1 MLCPSC
7 NAENIQGARFCAK
20 CGSILESEGPPP
32 EADPLIGTT
41 VGGRYTIERMLGEGG
56 MGRVYEAVR
65 HIAGVK
71 QRVAIKTL
79 HPHLSADAQI
89 VARFHRECGTV
100 AQLRHPN
107 TIKVEDFGQTADGT
121 LYIAM
126 EFVDGRT
133 VADHLEKNG
142 PMSPERSEHVLEQ
155 VCGSL
160 AEAHKQGVVH
170 RDLKPENVVL
180 MDVGDDVD
188 FVKVLDFGIA
198 ARKDST
204 DAAKEAKLT
213 QQGMVLGTPPYMSP
227 EQFMG
232 KELDSRSDIYSLGV
246 MAYEMLT
253 GKLPFSANTPWEWA
267 TCHMTAQPSPFEDSP
282 TMTDIPGKMKT
293 AIFRALSKKP
303 EDRQSTVRE
312 FFEELSSGNARLRTG
327 TMTPHEG
334 VGGAEAPVS
343 GGTQR
348 TEMGLPA
355 TPSFEPPAPY
365 HQHPGQASVVPGM
378 GPAAAYVPPPP
389 APMAYGGG
397 GGSAA
402 KSGSNTGLIAAAVVV
417 GLIVVGALVMIVVKM
432 NKPEGDPSVTL
443 TVPSG
448 GFTAATAAP
457 PTTLSVPAV
466 TASAAPTTTAVAVH
480 TATPVATPAPVSGDA
495 ACAEAKRQATSRNI
509 PGAVSTMSRCS
520 GSSRNDAAASI
531 KANTRGAAISAA
543 RNNDCAS
550 ARRIA
555 SAGNNY
561 GAGMNVDSDPETSKL
576 CKGK

>member
-7 NAENIQGARFCAK
+7 NAENIPGARFCAK

-32 EADPLIGTT
+32 EEDPLIGTT

-133 VADHLEKNG
+133 IADVIEKQG
-142 PMSPERSEHVLEQ
+142 ALSADRTEHIMEQ

-180 MDVGDDVD
+180 MDVGDQTD

-198 ARKDST
+198 ARKDSV

-246 MAYEMLT
+246 MTYEMLT
-253 GKLPFSANTPWEWA
+253 AKLPFSANTPWEWA

-303 EDRQSTVRE
+303 DERQSTVRE
-312 FFEELSSGNARLRTG
+312 FFEELSSGGGRLKTG
-327 TMTPHEG
+327 VMSPHEAPRDSLASSS
-334 VGGAEAPVS
+334 GAP
-343 GGTQR
+343 R
-348 TEMGLPA
+348 TEMGV
-355 TPSFEPPAPY
+355 
-365 HQHPGQASVVPGM
+365 AS
-378 GPAAAYVPPPP
+378 AAAFAPSQPSYVPAGPPVGAAPPYTPPPP
-389 APMAYGGG
+389 AAPMHGGG
-397 GGSAA
+397 GGNQSG
-402 KSGSNTGLIAAAVVV
+402 GSNTGLIVAAGVV
-417 GLIVVGALVMIVVKM
+417 GLIVLVAIIGIIVKVS
-432 NKPEGDPSVTL
+432 KPISGDPNATL

-448 GFTAATAAP
+448 GAAAGTVAPLDTPTASVAVVKTVPTAAHTAP
-457 PTTLSVPAV
+457 PTLT
-466 TASAAPTTTAVAVH
+466 
-480 TATPVATPAPVSGDA
+480 GDA
-495 ACAEAKRQATSRNI
+495 ACTEAKNQANAGNVGAAANTIKGCSGGGRSGAEAA
-509 PGAVSTMSRCS
+509 
-520 GSSRNDAAASI
+520 I
-531 KANTRGAAISAA
+531 KANTRIAATRAA
-543 RNNDCAS
+543 RNNNCS
-550 ARRIA
+550 QARSIA
-555 SAGNNY
+555 NAGNAY
-561 GAGMNVDSDPETSKL
+561 GAGVNVDSDAEMGKL

>member
-32 EADPLIGTT
+32 EEDPLIGTT

-133 VADHLEKNG
+133 VSDHIEKQG
-142 PMSPERSEHVLEQ
+142 PMTADRVEHILEQ

-198 ARKDST
+198 ARKDSV

-246 MAYEMLT
+246 MTYEMLT
-253 GKLPFSANTPWEWA
+253 AKLPFSANTPWEWA

-303 EDRQSTVRE
+303 DDRQSTVRE
-312 FFEELSSGNARLRTG
+312 FYEELSSGGGRLKTG
-327 TMTPHEG
+327 VMSPHDG
-334 VGGAEAPVS
+334 PRGSQLPSAP
-343 GGTQR
+343 GPAK
-348 TEMGLPA
+348 TEMGVAAAPA
-355 TPSFEPPAPY
+355 FEQAPQASYAPAPVAAAPMPYTPPAP
-365 HQHPGQASVVPGM
+365 HGQA
-378 GPAAAYVPPPP
+378 A
-389 APMAYGGG
+389 GG
-397 GGSAA
+397 
-402 KSGSNTGLIAAAVVV
+402 KSGGSNTGLIAAAGVV
-417 GLIVVGALVMIVVKM
+417 GLIVVVAIIMIIVKM
-432 NKPEGDPSVTL
+432 NKPSGDPNVTL
-443 TVPSG
+443 TVPTG
-448 GFTAATAAP
+448 GVSAGTVAPLDTPPTASVATTATTVKPTVTAAP
-457 PTTLSVPAV
+457 PALT
-466 TASAAPTTTAVAVH
+466 
-480 TATPVATPAPVSGDA
+480 GDA
-495 ACAEAKRQATSRNI
+495 ACTEAKKQANAGNVA
-509 PGAVSTMSRCS
+509 GAAAIMKGCS
-520 GSSRNDAAASI
+520 GSGRSGAEAAI
-531 KANTRGAAISAA
+531 KTNTRISATRAA
-543 RNNDCAS
+543 RNNNCS
-550 ARRIA
+550 QARSIA
-555 SAGNNY
+555 AAGNAY
-561 GAGMNVDSDPETSKL
+561 GAGVNVDTDSEMGKL